1 MTSRRRA
8 FTLIEL
14 LIVVAVLVV
23 LGSFAITSSFR
34 WTDEERVESAQQGIS
49 SAILEARSAALEQG
63 VPVDVVYVAPEYG
76 LPSIGMIASTA
87 DSEPSGI
94 AINSEFNQDSSEPVP
109 TLIYEL
115 PERLTVVF
123 GAVSDTGFVHET
135 DILSEPIDSFIDSFE
150 DDETRLVRV
159 MPDGHA
165 SLSDDSWE
173 LEADDRRFQPAI
185 ESWTGQLTF
194 QEIVEDDFYGVAGS
208 EEGISE

>member
-23 LGSFAITSSFR
+23 LGSLAITSSFR
-34 WTDEERVESAQQGIS
+34 WSDEERVESAQQGIS

-76 LPSIGMIASTA
+76 LPSIGMIVSTT
-87 DSEPSGI
+87 DSEPSGA
-94 AINSEFNQDSSEPVP
+94 AINSEFNQDSIEPIP
-109 TLIYEL
+109 ALLYEL
-115 PERLTVVF
+115 PERLAVVF

-135 DILSEPIDSFIDSFE
+135 DILAEPMDSFE

-165 SLSDDSWE
+165 SLSEDSWE

-185 ESWTGQLTF
+185 ENWTGRLTF
-194 QEIVEDDFYGVAGS
+194 QEIVEDDFYGVAGGG
-208 EEGISE
+208 EDISE

>member
-23 LGSFAITSSFR
+23 LGSLAITSSFR
-34 WTDEERVESAQQGIS
+34 WSDEERVESAQQGIS

-76 LPSIGMIASTA
+76 LPSIGMVVSID
-87 DSEPSGI
+87 DSEPSGA
-94 AINSEFNQDSSEPVP
+94 AINSEFNQDSVEPVP
-109 TLIYEL
+109 TLLYEL
-115 PERLTVVF
+115 PERLAVVF
-123 GAVSDTGFVHET
+123 GDVSDTGFVHET
-135 DILSEPIDSFIDSFE
+135 DILAEPIESFK

-165 SLSDDSWE
+165 SLSEDSWE
-173 LEADDRRFQPAI
+173 LEADDRRFQPSV
-185 ESWTGQLTF
+185 ESWTGRLTF
-194 QEIVEDDFYGVAGS
+194 QEIVEDDFYGVAGG
-208 EEGISE
+208 EEDISE